1 MLGGEEPE
9 APVAE
14 EKQQEVDLT
23 QEDLCLRVEQGEK
36 QSARF

>member
-14 EKQQEVDLT
+14 EKQQEVELT

-36 QSARF
+36 QSVRF